1 MSVDGNVI
9 DNQIAG
15 VSTFQDE
22 VRLDLVNRIGIG
34 QVVGISYYDSSEYD
48 NNYISDEAR
57 NSAASFTDL
66 SLENKSTQDI
76 TPPEFVSAETSVDGT
91 QIILEY
97 NENMN
102 VDNVDIERFGVYIE
116 DELVAISGISSVEN
130 KVFLDL
136 TQTAG
141 STQFVKV
148 NYDDPTPTDDPVGAL
163 EDVDGNDSPS
173 FLIFRYS
180 TILLKL
186 HQLLIPSASLRIA
199 RSQGL
204 MTYLKSQLAQIL
216 QTKSIIS
223 KFS

>member
-1 MSVDGNVI
+1 MNNVI

-34 QVVGISYYDSSEYD
+34 QVVVISYYDSSEYD
-48 NNYISDEAR
+48 DNYISDEAR

-66 SLENKSTQDI
+66 SLDNTSTQDI

-116 DELVAISGISSVEN
+116 DELVGISGISSVEN
-130 KVFLDL
+130 KVILDL
-136 TQTAG
+136 SQTAG
-141 STQFVKV
+141 
-148 NYDDPTPTDDPVGAL
+148 TP
-163 EDVDGNDSPS
+163 
-173 FLIFRYS
+173 IR
-180 TILLKL
+180 
-186 HQLLIPSASLRIA
+186 
-199 RSQGL
+199 
-204 MTYLKSQLAQIL
+204 
-216 QTKSIIS
+216 
-223 KFS
+223 